1 MNIPDKLKRLISL
14 LEHTDVK
21 SEDELNYIVN
31 SMHINIA
38 DISDYINFRH
48 PLNESYGRKIIYESK
63 KIEMV
68 TMSWN
73 IGDFTSIHDHGQ
85 AQWGLVL
92 SFGAVQ
98 NSIFEISKHKLM
110 LIDEQILNAGEITI
124 LDNSAIHQMGNS
136 NLRPSVSLHIY
147 YTQKSEKGVTAEAR
161 NYDLYDNKIYKANGG
176 AFLLLA
182 KENIVSE
189 EKCPDYD
196 QALYEKQFVIRRNFI
211 DKCCPVNMRKKYPS
225 TSINIHNEQR

>member
-1 MNIPDKLKRLISL
+1 MNIPEKIKRLILL

-31 SMHINIA
+31 NMHINIS
-38 DISDYINFRH
+38 DISGYINFRH
-48 PLNESYGRKIIYESK
+48 PLNESYGRKTIYESEK
-63 KIEMV
+63 LEMV

-73 IGDFTSIHDHGQ
+73 KGDFTSIHDHGQ

-92 SFGAVQ
+92 SFGAVE
-98 NSIFEISKHKLM
+98 NTIFNLTNNKL
-110 LIDEQILNAGEITI
+110 IVIEEQILNAGEITI

-147 YTQKSEKGVTAEAR
+147 YSNKSEKGVTAEAR
-161 NYDLYDNKIYKANGG
+161 NYDLIENKIYRANGG
-176 AFLLLA
+176 AFLILA

-211 DKCCPVNMRKKYPS
+211 DKCCPINMRKKYS
-225 TSINIHNEQR
+225 SSINVHNEQR